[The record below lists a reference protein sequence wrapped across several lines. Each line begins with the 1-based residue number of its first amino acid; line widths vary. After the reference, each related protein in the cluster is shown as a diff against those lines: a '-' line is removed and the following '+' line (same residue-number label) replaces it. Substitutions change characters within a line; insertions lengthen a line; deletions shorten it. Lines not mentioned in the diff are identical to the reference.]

1 MKLKFV
7 CSLTAMVTLVAAAAL
22 AQTNKTASAPL
33 PAAPGAAS
41 DPAPTTAAGG
51 GGSKIGTIN
60 IQNAILYSNEG
71 QRDFEAMRKKLEPKQ
86 NELKSQ
92 SDQIEELKKQLNTQG
107 NTLNDDAKSNLQR
120 QIEQK
125 QKTLERGQQ
134 DFQEEVSG
142 QENEIAQRILQKM
155 APIVVKYANEHGFRM
170 ILDTS
175 NPWPQ
180 GPVLWAKTD
189 DVDVDITKP
198 VVDAYNAQSGV
209 APPATRSTPPVGG
222 TKPGGTGAT
231 RPAGTGATRPAGTN
245 RPATSPS
252 TTTPPP
258 K

>member
-1 MKLKFV
+1 MKFKLV
-7 CSLTAMVTLVAAAAL
+7 CSFAAMAILVAAPVC
-22 AQTNKTASAPL
+22 AQTTNTASSPL
-33 PAAPGAAS
+33 PPAPGAAS
-41 DPAPTTAAGG
+41 DPAPSTTV

-92 SDQIEELKKQLNTQG
+92 SDQVEELKKQLNTQG
-107 NTLNDDAKSNLQR
+107 NTLNDDAKANLQR

-125 QKTLERGQQ
+125 QKALERGQQ

-155 APIVVKYANEHGFRM
+155 APIVVKYASDHGFRM

-198 VVDAYNAQSGV
+198 VVDAYNTQSGV
-209 APPATRSTPPVGG
+209 AAPPRSAAPAGG
-222 TKPGGTGAT
+222 TKVPGTT
-231 RPAGTGATRPAGTN
+231 RPATGLKPPGTTRPATT
-245 RPATSPS
+245 PA
-252 TTTPPP
+252 TTPPP

>member
-7 CSLTAMVTLVAAAAL
+7 CSLTAMAIVVATAAL
-22 AQTNKTASAPL
+22 AQTTKAASAPL
-33 PAAPGAAS
+33 PAAPGAAN

-86 NELKSQ
+86 NDLKGQ

-107 NTLNDDAKSNLQR
+107 NTLNEDAKVNLQR

-125 QKTLERGQQ
+125 QKALERGQQ

-155 APIVVKYANEHGFRM
+155 APIVVKYASDHGFRM

-189 DVDVDITKP
+189 DIDVDITKP

-209 APPATRSTPPVGG
+209 PAPAARSAAPAGG
-222 TKPGGTGAT
+222 TRPPGTN
-231 RPAGTGATRPAGTN
+231 RPAGTGVTKPSGTN
-245 RPATSPS
+245 RPAT
-252 TTTPPP
+252 TPPP
-258 K
+258 Q